1 MGQTLYSGVY
11 NFSALINNKNCLK
24 KEMLLKS
31 IGKQIAT
38 NMPNTFNKC
47 WCFFAGFAF
56 ILHGVERETNDIDIL
71 VKNSKSRDK
80 IVKVIKDLN
89 FIEKGTSY
97 NITNYIN
104 QKLDVSIDIIL
115 NQVLFTTPESF
126 WDNLYF
132 VKYNGADL
140 PTPSKLD
147 MILLKVIIYNG
158 RAKSD
163 IKRQN
168 DLFDVNSLIKK
179 DLNIKFEDIVEY
191 AKKYDLQLKTQ
202 EFLLLI
208 RNLTS

>member
-1 MGQTLYSGVY
+1 MH
-11 NFSALINNKNCLK
+11 F
-24 KEMLLKS
+24 KS

-38 NMPNTFNKC
+38 NMPNTFNKS

-71 VKNSKSRDK
+71 VKNSKCRDK
-80 IVKVIKDLN
+80 IVNIIKDLN
-89 FIEKGTSY
+89 FIVKGTSY
-97 NITNYIN
+97 SITSYIN
-104 QKLDVSIDIIL
+104 QKLDVSIDIIP
-115 NQVLFTTPESF
+115 NQVLFTPESF
-126 WDNLYF
+126 WDNLFF
-132 VKYNGADL
+132 VKYNGVDL

-147 MILLKVIIYNG
+147 MILLKVIIYNE

-168 DLFDVNSLIKK
+168 DLFDVNSFIKK
-179 DLNIKFEDIVEY
+179 NPDIKFEDIVKY

-208 RNLTS
+208 GNLTG

>member
-1 MGQTLYSGVY
+1 MPRKRKYFMY
-11 NFSALINNKNCLK
+11 NKNRLK

-31 IGKQIAT
+31 IGKRIAT
-38 NMPNTFNKC
+38 NMPNTFNKS

-56 ILHGVERETNDIDIL
+56 ILHGVERETNDMDIL
-71 VKNSKSRDK
+71 VKNSKCRDK
-80 IVKVIKDLN
+80 TVKVIKDLN
-89 FIEKGTSY
+89 FIEKGNSY
-97 NITNYIN
+97 KITHFIN
-104 QKLDVSIDIIL
+104 QKLDVSIDIIP
-115 NQVLFTTPESF
+115 NQVLFTPESF
-126 WDNLYF
+126 WNNLFF
-132 VKYNGADL
+132 VKYNGVDL

-147 MILLKVIIYNG
+147 MILLKVTIYNG

-179 DLNIKFEDIVEY
+179 NPDIKFEDIVEY

-208 RNLTS
+208 GNLTGLKRED

>member
-1 MGQTLYSGVY
+1 M
-11 NFSALINNKNCLK
+11 
-24 KEMLLKS
+24 
-31 IGKQIAT
+31 
-38 NMPNTFNKC
+38 
-47 WCFFAGFAF
+47 
-56 ILHGVERETNDIDIL
+56 
-71 VKNSKSRDK
+71 
-80 IVKVIKDLN
+80 N

-97 NITNYIN
+97 NITHFIN
-104 QKLDVSIDIIL
+104 QKLEVSIDIIL

-126 WDNLYF
+126 WDNLFF
-132 VKYNGADL
+132 VKYNGVDL

-168 DLFDVNSLIKK
+168 DLFDVNSFIKK

-202 EFLLLI
+202 VFLQLI
-208 RNLTS
+208 ENLKS